1 MNDISKQPENAILD
15 SLLDAH
21 WNVALNQNGQGLP
34 VSHWKSVRDVEKMR
48 ILRRLEY
55 RSGFNR
61 LREANI
67 SRNAEW
73 NTTGETLR
81 PSFRGNEAGG
91 ETGEAIE
98 AALANLLQLAVVT
111 GRMQNVLKKIE
122 RGQLGI
128 KGSTATVEDLADEL
142 GDMQI
147 CLDLVAMDFKID
159 LFEATS
165 RKFNRT
171 SDKLGFVTK
180 L

>member
-1 MNDISKQPENAILD
+1 MSMSIEHLAQKLIDSARRAEDANDSPDKRLQIE
-15 SLLDAH
+15 
-21 WNVALNQNGQGLP
+21 LNRKIEAYKADLVNFAQD
-34 VSHWKSVRDVEKMR
+34 RDGFKM
-48 ILRRLEY
+48 LRT
-55 RSGFNR
+55 
-61 LREANI
+61 ANI

-73 NTTGETLR
+73 NMTGETLR

-98 AALANLLQLAVVT
+98 AALANLLQLAVAT

-171 SDKLGFVTK
+171 SDKLGFETK